1 MNVSR
6 KIELKIEHAFLCVM
20 QRVKY
25 SYFAKHYPK
34 YLQKMGVRFSGDIEK
49 TGFVAPSISFDSK
62 EYAKYITLGERTTI
76 SGGVLLLVHDYSIG
90 AAMRG
95 AGVDG
100 VRDGHLPHLIKEIK
114 IGNDCFIGIRSIIL
128 PGTTIGDRTIVGAG
142 AVVKGN
148 IPAGVIVAGNPA
160 KIIGTVEEYVAK
172 HVEMKDY
179 CVK

>member
-1 MNVSR
+1 M
-6 KIELKIEHAFLCVM
+6 
-20 QRVKY
+20 
-25 SYFAKHYPK
+25 
-34 YLQKMGVRFSGDIEK
+34 
-49 TGFVAPSISFDSK
+49 
-62 EYAKYITLGERTTI
+62 
-76 SGGVLLLVHDYSIG
+76 VHDYSIG

>member
-76 SGGVLLLVHDYSIG
+76 SGG
-90 AAMRG
+90 
-95 AGVDG
+95 
-100 VRDGHLPHLIKEIK
+100 
-114 IGNDCFIGIRSIIL
+114 GI
-128 PGTTIGDRTIVGAG
+128 
-142 AVVKGN
+142 
-148 IPAGVIVAGNPA
+148 
-160 KIIGTVEEYVAK
+160 IIGTRLLHRCCYAWRRCGWSEGRSFTALDK
-172 HVEMKDY
+172 GNKDWQRLLY
-179 CVK
+179 WYSINHSSWNNYRGSHDCGSRGGSKGKYSSWRDCCWKSGQDHRNRGRVCGEAR